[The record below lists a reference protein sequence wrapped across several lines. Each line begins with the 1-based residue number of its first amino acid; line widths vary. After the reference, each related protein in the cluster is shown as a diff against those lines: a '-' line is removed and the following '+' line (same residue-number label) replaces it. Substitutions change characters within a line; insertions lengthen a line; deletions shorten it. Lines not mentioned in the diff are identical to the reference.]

1 MDAEPYSITH
11 ECRAHS
17 RPGSAPP
24 GSRLA
29 LASTVES
36 GPYEGCALGTNPFQ
50 GGVAMKVK
58 PVVFSST
65 MKMEY
70 DTLRIDCCA
79 NEALK

>member
-1 MDAEPYSITH
+1 
-11 ECRAHS
+11 
-17 RPGSAPP
+17 
-24 GSRLA
+24 
-29 LASTVES
+29 
-36 GPYEGCALGTNPFQ
+36 
-50 GGVAMKVK
+50 MKVK